1 MSGKTR
7 FAVVGYGH
15 MGKRHVRVIGEHPDC
30 ALTAVVDMQPQ
41 QELPGIPFYR
51 DLDHF
56 LESSAAEETDVVV
69 IATPNGLHAQHAL
82 KCLDARKHV
91 LIEKPMALNSADAE
105 AIIAKAANVQRQVF
119 VMMQNRFSPVSA
131 WLKEVVDSGVLG
143 KIFLVQVNCFWN
155 RDERYYKNGSWHGT
169 KEMDGGVLFT
179 QFSHFIDL
187 LLWCFGDLTNIQAKM
202 NNFSHDNSIEIEDT
216 GIVQFDFVN
225 GGMGCLSYS
234 TAVWD
239 KNLENSMTVIAEN
252 GSVKVSGQH
261 MDKVEYCHINGAGPP
276 CVVKATE
283 DGHMKMLND
292 AEKNHWLYI
301 QHLVDYFNNRDL
313 LMRSFEDGLVVVNI
327 VEAIYLAQRSM

>member
-15 MGKRHVRVIGEHPDC
+15 MGKRHVTVIGEHPDC
-30 ALTAVVDMQPQ
+30 ALTAVVDMHPQ

-56 LESSAAEETDVVV
+56 LESSAAAETDVVV
-69 IATPNGLHAQHAL
+69 IATPNGLHAQQAL

-105 AIIAKAANVQRQVF
+105 AIVAKAADVQRQVF
-119 VMMQNRFSPVSA
+119 VMMQNRFSPVST

-155 RDERYYKNGSWHGT
+155 RDERYYKKGSWHGT
-169 KEMDGGVLFT
+169 KELDGGVLFT

-187 LLWCFGDLTNIQAKM
+187 LLWCFGDLTNIQAKLK
-202 NNFSHDNSIEIEDT
+202 NFGHGGSIEIEDT

-225 GGMGCLSYS
+225 GGMGCLNYT

-239 KNLENSMTVIAEN
+239 KNLESSITVIAEN
-252 GSVKVSGQH
+252 GSVKVGGQY
-261 MDKVEYCHINGAGPP
+261 MERMEYCHIKDF
-276 CVVKATE
+276 KALKTPVADNSNKSE
-283 DGHMKMLND
+283 VSD
-292 AEKNHWLYI
+292 
-301 QHLVDYFNNRDL
+301 
-313 LMRSFEDGLVVVNI
+313 SVVNH
-327 VEAIYLAQRSM
+327 VRYLDRMLKQLWMRNEDMHVAVDGVTVVHTIERIMNQADR

>member
-1 MSGKTR
+1 MSRKTR

-30 ALTAVVDMQPQ
+30 VLTAVIDMHPQ
-41 QELPGIPFYR
+41 QELSGIPFYK

-56 LESSAAEETDVVV
+56 LESSDAAETDVVV

-105 AIIAKAANVQRQVF
+105 AIIAKAADVQRQVF
-119 VMMQNRFSPVSA
+119 VMMQNRYSPVSA

-169 KEMDGGVLFT
+169 KNLDGGTLFT

-187 LLWCFGDLTNIQAKM
+187 MYWCFGDITNIHSSFR
-202 NNFSHDNSIEIEDT
+202 NFSHGNSIDFEDT
-216 GIVQFDFVN
+216 GVVQFDFVK
-225 GGMGCLSYS
+225 GGMGCMNY
-234 TAVWD
+234 TTTVWD
-239 KNLENSMTVIAEN
+239 KNLESSMTVIAEN
-252 GSVKVSGQH
+252 GSVKVGGQY
-261 MDKVEYCHINGAGPP
+261 MERVEYCHIKEYDILEG
-276 CVVKATE
+276 C
-283 DGHMKMLND
+283 MYLD
-292 AEKNHWLYI
+292 AIDNNTAFNHRRFLDDVLKL
-301 QHLVDYFNNRDL
+301 LVEGEAYSNAK
-313 LMRSFEDGLVVVNI
+313 DGLRIVDI
-327 VEAIYLAQRSM
+327 VEHFYDRIVSDHSK

>member
-1 MSGKTR
+1 MNGKTR

-30 ALTAVVDMQPQ
+30 ALTAVIDVHPQ
-41 QELPGIPFYR
+41 EELSGIPFYK

-56 LESSAAEETDVVV
+56 LESSDAAETDVVV

-82 KCLDARKHV
+82 KCLGARKHV

-105 AIIAKAANVQRQVF
+105 AIITKAADVQRQVF

-155 RDERYYKNGSWHGT
+155 RDERYYKKGSWHGT

-187 LLWCFGDLTNIQAKM
+187 LFWCFGDLTNIQAKL
-202 NNFSHDNSIEIEDT
+202 NNFSHGGSIEIEDT
-216 GIVQFDFVN
+216 GIIQFDFVN

-234 TAVWD
+234 TAVWN
-239 KNLENSMTVIAEN
+239 KNLESSITVVAEN
-252 GSVKVSGQH
+252 GTVKVSGQY
-261 MDKVEYCHINGAGPP
+261 MDRIEYCHIKKFPDLHRETHHLNNKASLTDPEINHQHFIRQMVCSLKNEKLVIPGAEEGMK
-276 CVVKATE
+276 VV
-283 DGHMKMLND
+283 D
-292 AEKNHWLYI
+292 
-301 QHLVDYFNNRDL
+301 
-313 LMRSFEDGLVVVNI
+313 I
-327 VEAIYLAQRSM
+327 VERIYSVID